1 MSALERNFPMELSRF
16 IKTYDGAVPEEVC
29 KHAVKLFNE
38 QDDKED
44 WDRDGCPQ
52 FTQFNITEFLDKK
65 EDQENRGDWDIIQYA
80 LIQSAHEYVK
90 QYMDEND
97 CRKFFPDRSSLEQ
110 FRMKKY
116 RKGTDDRFEKH
127 VDVAD
132 HMSAK
137 RFLCMFWYL
146 NDVEEGGETA
156 FDGLSIQPKR
166 GRLLIFPPLWVF
178 PHEAKPTISDDKY
191 IVGSYSHYV

>member
-1 MSALERNFPMELSRF
+1 MELRKF
-16 IKTYDGAVPEEVC
+16 IKTYDDALPEQVC
-29 KHAVKLFNE
+29 KHAIKLFN
-38 QDDKED
+38 QQED
-44 WDRDGCPQ
+44 LENWDRDGCPQ
-52 FTQFNITEFLDKK
+52 FTQFNITEFLDKQ

-80 LIQSAHEYVK
+80 LINSAHECVK

-97 CRKFFPDRSSLEQ
+97 CRKFFPNKSSLEQ

-132 HMSAK
+132 HQSAK
-137 RFLCMFWYL
+137 RFLTMFWYL

-156 FDGLSIQPKR
+156 FDGLSITPKR

-178 PHEAKPTISDDKY
+178 PHEGKPTISDDKY